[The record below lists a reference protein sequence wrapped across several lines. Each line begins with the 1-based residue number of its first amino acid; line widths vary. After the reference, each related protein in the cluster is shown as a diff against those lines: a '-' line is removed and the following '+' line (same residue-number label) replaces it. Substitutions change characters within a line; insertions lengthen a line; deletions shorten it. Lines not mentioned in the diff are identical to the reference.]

1 MNKHQSEVWKP
12 IAGYEGL
19 YEVSN
24 FGRVR
29 NASKAH
35 CAKGGILKPQADS
48 AGYCRINVYKC
59 GKMVHKLVHR
69 VVAEA
74 FVENPLNKSEVNH
87 KDGNKANN
95 IATNLE
101 WVTPK
106 ENIKHSIQ
114 NGLRSNRT
122 PVDMYTKS
130 GLFLRSFES
139 LSDAAKHTGAKVH
152 NISRCC
158 AGRKGYKTAFGY
170 VWKYH

>member
-35 CAKGGILKPQADS
+35 CARGGILKPLAD
-48 AGYCRINVYKC
+48 ATGYCRINVYKG
-59 GKMVHKLVHR
+59 GKMAHKLVHR

-74 FVENPLNKSEVNH
+74 FVENPQSKTEVNH

-95 IATNLE
+95 AATNLE

-106 ENIKHSIQ
+106 ENIKHSIYS
-114 NGLRSNRT
+114 GLRSNRK
-122 PVDMYTKS
+122 PVDMYTTS
-130 GLFLRSFES
+130 GEFLKTFES
-139 LSDAAKHTGAKVH
+139 LAEAAKHTGAKVH

-158 AGRKGYKTAFGY
+158 TGRKGYKTACGY
-170 VWKYH
+170 VWKYR

>member
-1 MNKHQSEVWKP
+1 MNNEVWKP

-29 NASKAH
+29 NAAKAH
-35 CAKGGILKPQADS
+35 CARGGILKPMADA
-48 AGYCRINVYKC
+48 AGYCRINVYKS
-59 GKMVHKLVHR
+59 GKMAHKLVHR
-69 VVAEA
+69 IVAES
-74 FVENPLNKSEVNH
+74 FVENPHNKFEVNH

-95 IATNLE
+95 DAANLE

-106 ENIKHSIQ
+106 ENVKHSIE

-122 PVDMYTKS
+122 PVDMYTTS
-130 GLFLRSFES
+130 GDFVQTFAS
-139 LSDAAKHTGAKVH
+139 LSDAANAVGAKVH

-158 AGRKGYKTAFGY
+158 SGRKGYKTACGY